1 MKIQFIILLVIIL
14 TYVDPTSSE
23 EVTFKIVNPLS
34 HIEKSIKW
42 KKLQGLPEFS
52 PNIHSDGCSGGMSAF
67 YKKMKF
73 LHKKYGNK
81 LSWRECCTIHD
92 KAYYYGGSKAHKKRA
107 DIELNSCV
115 SQIVGQKYL
124 GKAMEIAVKIGGGP
138 YLPTSFRWGYGEDF
152 RDKD

>member
-1 MKIQFIILLVIIL
+1 MRYTYILAIFIFF
-14 TYVDPTSSE
+14 TYVKPVLSE
-23 EVTFKIVNPLS
+23 EVVFKIINPS
-34 HIEKSIKW
+34 PSIDNNKW
-42 KKLQGLPEFS
+42 KKHIGLPEFS
-52 PNIHSDGCSGGMSAF
+52 PDAHSDGCSGGMSAL
-67 YKKMKF
+67 YQKMKF

-92 KAYYYGGSKAHKKRA
+92 KAYYYGGSKTQKKRA

-115 SQIVGQKYL
+115 SQIVGRKFL

-152 RDKD
+152 REED